1 MKHGRRL
8 QKRNLKKTDLYK
20 RKIEKLEKILMIS
33 RLLKKAI
40 EDDKMD
46 VAAELMKRRELT
58 MKEIERIDQK
68 IKDGIF
74 FEQKGENFRY
84 IKKLLSEIQEEEKKI
99 MNLAREKLKKI
110 EEELLLIN
118 KELRLRG
125 VYKSERQKQVNF
137 ERTG

>member
-1 MKHGRRL
+1 M

-40 EDDKMD
+40 EDDKVD